1 MMQGKIMK
9 GIAGFYYVDTVE
21 SGIYECKAKGIFRK
35 EKKKPLV
42 GDNVEIVVTHEEDR
56 EGNIIS
62 ILPRANEMIR
72 PAAANVG
79 QALILFALK
88 DPDPNL
94 PLLDR
99 FLVAMEKRGIP
110 AAILFNKSDLVPDDE
125 KERIQEIYSRSGCK
139 VLFSSLEKG
148 VGLPG
153 IMEYLKG
160 QTTLLAGPSGVGKS
174 TLTNACQSN
183 VHMETGAISK
193 KLQRGKN
200 TTRHTELIPCGDGTY
215 LMDTPGFTSF
225 ELMHMEKEELRH
237 YYDEFAEYEGRC
249 RFDGCVHVHEPDC
262 AVKEAVQNGLIN
274 RVRYDSYCDIFE
286 ELKEREKHRY

>member
-274 RVRYDSYCDIFE
+274 RVRYESYCDIFE

>member
-200 TTRHTELIPCGDGTY
+200 TTRHTELIPCGEGTY

>member
-237 YYDEFAEYEGRC
+237 YYEEFAEYEGQC

>member
-42 GDNVEIVVTHEEDR
+42 GDDVEIVVTHEGDR

-62 ILPRANEMIR
+62 ILPRSNEMVR
-72 PAAANVG
+72 PAAANVE
-79 QALILFALK
+79 QALILFAMK
-88 DPDPNL
+88 SPDPNL

-99 FLVAMEKRGIP
+99 FLVAMEKRQIP
-110 AAILFNKSDLVPDDE
+110 SAILFNKQDLVSE
-125 KERIQEIYSRSGCK
+125 EEQQKLREIYSGSGCR
-139 VLFSSLEKG
+139 VFFASLENG
-148 VGLPG
+148 TGLDEVREY
-153 IMEYLKG
+153 MEGK
-160 QTTLLAGPSGVGKS
+160 TTLLAGPSGVGKS

-183 VHMETGAISK
+183 VHMETGEISK
-193 KLQRGKN
+193 KLLRGKN
-200 TTRHTELIPCGDGTY
+200 TTRHTELIPCGGRTY

-225 ELMHMEKEELRH
+225 ELMDIEKEDLRF
-237 YYDEFAEYEGRC
+237 YYNEFVPYEGRC

-262 AVKEAVQNGLIN
+262 AVKAALREGLIS
-274 RVRYDSYCDIFE
+274 RTRYESYCDIYE
-286 ELKEREKHRY
+286 ELKEKEKHRY

>member
-1 MMQGKIMK
+1 ML
-9 GIAGFYYVDTVE
+9 FSVF
-21 SGIYECKAKGIFRK
+21 FRK

-200 TTRHTELIPCGDGTY
+200 TTRHTELIPCGEGTY

-262 AVKEAVQNGLIN
+262 AVKEAAQNGLIN

>member
-1 MMQGKIMK
+1 MQGKIMK

-200 TTRHTELIPCGDGTY
+200 TTRHTELIPCGEGTY